1 MIFNKDV
8 YNLFKIW
15 KYDLD
20 VWIENWIAH
29 AIIFNNGEDVKC
41 KIGKKKKNVFFTKK
55 ESMSRA
61 YSLKYK

>member
-29 AIIFNNGEDVKC
+29 AIISPTTKKMQDR
-41 KIGKKKKNVFFTKK
+41 KKKKKK
-55 ESMSRA
+55 MSFLPKKNQCHARIH
-61 YSLKYK
+61 

>member
-29 AIIFNNGEDVKC
+29 AIISPTTKKMQDRK
-41 KIGKKKKNVFFTKK
+41 KKKKNVFFTEK